1 MASGT
6 VKWFN
11 PDKGFGFIESPGID
25 DVFVHASA
33 LPYGET
39 LGEGDTVEFGIEQG
53 PRGTNATD
61 IVIVSRGEAPARSRT
76 DGFGSRRSAGP
87 TVDPMTL
94 PLVNGVV
101 SNFDRTKGFG
111 FIQPDDGGDQVFFH
125 QSVAPSMIGS
135 GDRVSFRLGSGPKGP
150 RAEQVNLD

>member
-33 LPYGET
+33 LPYGES

-76 DGFGSRRSAGP
+76 DSFGTRRAAGP

-101 SNFDRTKGFG
+101 LQLRSHQGLR
-111 FIQPDDGGDQVFFH
+111 FH
-125 QSVAPSMIGS
+125 PA
-135 GDRVSFRLGSGPKGP
+135 R
-150 RAEQVNLD
+150 